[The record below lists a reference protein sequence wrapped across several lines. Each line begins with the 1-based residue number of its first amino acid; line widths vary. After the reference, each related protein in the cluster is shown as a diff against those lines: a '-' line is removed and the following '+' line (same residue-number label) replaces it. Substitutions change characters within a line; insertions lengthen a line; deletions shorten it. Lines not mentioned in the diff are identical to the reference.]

1 MIKMA
6 LLFITFSITFTAKA
20 YVPTVESLFRNGSN
34 ADVTANG
41 VSLTLKVK
49 KAQLSGEKPEGIL
62 QDVSLVKG
70 SRAVDFY
77 KVFFTKT
84 PTDVLKVAQAR
95 YESGNFSQASLEHK
109 VYFPNFTSFSFQP
122 SIEGLEK
129 GLFFGVLNSLVLND
143 GSFLIDYLKSLGV
156 QVRLNSELINREK
169 IEYLAAYKKY
179 LVTINKDRNA
189 RKTEVNPL
197 RPEDPLA
204 REKVDEVMEESMYI
218 DTRQVKLARDD
229 GDMSWV
235 VKAGNFEAVLA
246 YKNRQIQKVLYKSQA
261 GEFEI
266 LCKDYWLANGTHL
279 MPKYIIVKTLS
290 GDTYQVEVTNLRHYA
305 EKDDEMV
312 KRLRGWDEILKGK
325 ESLDPR
331 PPFLL

>member
-1 MIKMA
+1 MIKTA
-6 LLFITFSITFTAKA
+6 LLFLTLSFTAEA
-20 YVPTVESLFRNGSN
+20 FVPTVESLFRNGSN
-34 ADVTANG
+34 PDITENG
-41 VSLTLKVK
+41 VSVTLKVK

-70 SRAVDFY
+70 SRPVDFY
-77 KVFFTKT
+77 KIFFTKT
-84 PTDVLKVAQAR
+84 PTDVLKIAQAR
-95 YESGNFSQASLEHK
+95 YENGSFSKASIEHK
-109 VYFPNFTSFSFQP
+109 IYYPNFTPYTFKP
-122 SIEGLEK
+122 TVEGLEK
-129 GLFFGVLNSLVLND
+129 GIFFGVLNSLALND
-143 GSFLIDYLKSLGV
+143 GAFLIKYLKSLGI

-179 LVTINKDRNA
+179 LVTISKDRNA

-197 RPEDPLA
+197 RPEDPAA
-204 REKVDEVMEESMYI
+204 REKVDEVMEESMYV
-218 DTRQVKLARDD
+218 DTRNVKLARDD

-235 VKAGNFEAVLA
+235 VSAGNFGAVLA
-246 YKNRQIQKVLYKSQA
+246 YKNRHLQKVVYKSQA

-266 LCKDYWLANGTHL
+266 QCKDYWLANGTHL
-279 MPKYIIVKTLS
+279 MPKFLIVKTLS
-290 GDTYQVEVTNLRHYA
+290 GDTYQVEVINLRHYA

-312 KRLRGWDEILKGK
+312 KRLREWDEILKGK